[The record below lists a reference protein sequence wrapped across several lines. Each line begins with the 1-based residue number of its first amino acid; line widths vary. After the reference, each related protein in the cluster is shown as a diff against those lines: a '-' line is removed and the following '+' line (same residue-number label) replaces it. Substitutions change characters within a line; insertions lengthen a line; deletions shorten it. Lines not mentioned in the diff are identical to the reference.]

1 MTNVF
6 GRIRGFE
13 KKTHTERERN
23 IIDVNKED
31 FLIKQIDE
39 FKEKAKQLQQLLDFK
54 ENKVEELQHIVDE
67 REQKAQNLQNVLR
80 VRQQEADKVN
90 QSVDVH
96 VEQIS
101 KKLEGQIGQMNR
113 GIDAKMAQVAVQL
126 DDGVQGMEQQLQVQN
141 QQLNELKEQIG
152 NIVSELNKGT
162 DDQLKA
168 SVEELVTKLDTM
180 KNELS
185 EKVHTEN
192 VKSYRNIQ
200 TLMEELD
207 GKLGQVELGDNSMK
221 TMKGYLKAIIV
232 LGVLNLVAVA
242 GLILYEVGIFNFIL

>member
-13 KKTHTERERN
+13 KRTHAERERN
-23 IIDVNKED
+23 KMDVNKED

-54 ENKVEELQHIVDE
+54 ENKVEELQHIVEE

-80 VRQQEADKVN
+80 ARQQEADRVT
-90 QSVDVH
+90 QSVDAC

-101 KKLEGQIGQMNR
+101 KRLEGQIDQMSR
-113 GIDAKMAQVAVQL
+113 GIDAKMAQVAVQQ
-126 DDGVQGMEQQLQVQN
+126 D
-141 QQLNELKEQIG
+141 
-152 NIVSELNKGT
+152 
-162 DDQLKA
+162 
-168 SVEELVTKLDTM
+168 ELVSKLDTM

-192 VKSYRNIQ
+192 VKSYRNMQ
-200 TLMEELD
+200 TLIEELD
-207 GKLGQVELGDNSMK
+207 GKLEKVELGDNSMK
-221 TMKGYLKAIIV
+221 TMKGYLKAAIV

-242 GLILYEVGIFNFIL
+242 GLILYEAGVFHFIGIL